1 MNILSVQYTDQSQI
15 NENMQVSAFIEV
27 AKVEDVNYIEQQL
40 VEQNPVLMAEKAVL
54 GVIQSKPTLE
64 SLECIQTQIQ
74 HLSNNATASALSTWL
89 IQNISQYPDK
99 NTEILAQL
107 SNVVALTLVDYTL
120 LISFYEQKQSVKL
133 LDIIVGAKS
142 FSLLKLQE
150 LFFQQIVDKKV
161 EQYVTILN
169 VYLYILQNKLKI
181 IDESHRDQLKDFLS
195 YSEILNGNTK
205 RMRKVALEIVE
216 LILEERL

>member
-1 MNILSVQYTDQSQI
+1 
-15 NENMQVSAFIEV
+15 MQVSAFIEV

-54 GVIQSKPTLE
+54 GVIQNKPTLE
-64 SLECIQTQIQ
+64 SLECIQAQIQ
-74 HLSNNATASALSTWL
+74 HLSNNATASALNTWL

-99 NTEILAQL
+99 ITEILVQL
-107 SNVVALTLVDYTL
+107 KNVVALTLVDYSL
-120 LISFYEQKQSVKL
+120 LMSFYEQKQSQKL
-133 LDIIVGAKS
+133 LDIIVQVKS
-142 FSLLKLQE
+142 YSLLKLQD

-169 VYLYILQNKLKI
+169 IYLYVLQKKLVL
-181 IDESHRDQLKDFLS
+181 IDESHREQLKDFLS
-195 YSEILNGNTK
+195 YSEQLNGNTK
-205 RMRKVALEIVE
+205 RLRKVALEIVE